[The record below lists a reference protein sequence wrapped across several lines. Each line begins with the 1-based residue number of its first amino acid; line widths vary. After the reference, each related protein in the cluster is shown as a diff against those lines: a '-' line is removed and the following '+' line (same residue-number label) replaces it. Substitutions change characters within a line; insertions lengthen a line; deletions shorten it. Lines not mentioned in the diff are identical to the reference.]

1 MASYIVLAEP
11 PEQNLRRYVVYVGED
26 SIDATY
32 HQGNSTK
39 PRIIITVTATA
50 SAVTQWLST
59 VLRQHRQ
66 TLSAHQLV
74 VGLGVQWTNYR
85 NNNNT
90 STTTTTA
97 STSTRNN
104 NNNNNNNQNHFTTD
118 TLQLCIGN
126 ECLIFQLKHADMI
139 PENLRK
145 LLLHRDNTFVGFWNN
160 GDRWRLSRSK
170 HCLELFRY
178 PMDLRYKAYIICNE
192 NLSLANLDEIA
203 LKCLGFQVE
212 QRTDTA
218 MSNWGQLNLDLD
230 QIAYASIDAFCAYKM
245 GVSIEAWRYKDD

>member
-50 SAVTQWLST
+50 SA
-59 VLRQHRQ
+59 
-66 TLSAHQLV
+66 
-74 VGLGVQWTNYR
+74 
-85 NNNNT
+85 
-90 STTTTTA
+90 
-97 STSTRNN
+97 
-104 NNNNNNNQNHFTTD
+104 NHFTTD